1 MERSDSPASRAVE
14 AEALR
19 GDRGRDDRGRSDR
32 IRADESPG
40 RRPPAGR
47 ARVPAPASP
56 GRGLDPDGFDLR
68 GWLRGPRH
76 REAPGVYG
84 FGRDEREIRLRAAE
98 RDARTRPEA
107 ALVRRAVL
115 WLVIAIVSLNWVILA
130 YVWLVRKILPEFLW
144 PLLFNNLLYVLLFA
158 LFCYL
163 GRWYEIAW
171 PFLRPWWQRLDRR
184 AESNGRPRPEQWR
197 RAALFLVLGFVAWI
211 VLMRPFVALLLLI
224 IPRGALHDAQ
234 WLVRLVYNGGFVY
247 AAAVLGRWRV
257 VVEPYTRTPREHA
270 APEDEETPVDADLW
284 PELREAGQHEAA
296 DVLDDEVAA
305 GRLRDVDYLRL
316 RRVIEAGDQDP
327 EYLADVAEEIVD
339 HGAAAC
345 RHGSGQRDVRP
356 RRAEHDLLTGQVRI
370 GAGTDHARNPALYRA
385 TDFALD
391 PDVLGA
397 SMLVVGAARAGEPG
411 RLLEPVVEAMSL
423 RALTGTASLLV
434 IDAKGDE
441 FERPGGYDREV
452 IVGDR
457 DSPWGLD
464 LYGGAGT
471 PEDAADRLAA
481 AALPPSALGLGEGAS
496 NALRQVLGAYVAG
509 HERYPDVG
517 TLLDLLDGTEAALVA
532 LEEALRAAG
541 RYPEHERALRAMAR
555 GDDDARMLVQRLAVL
570 ERPGVAELFHAD
582 RERFGA
588 GEIDRPLRVRIA
600 LNEAA
605 HPEAA
610 RLIGR
615 LVLAQ
620 FVQAMATPRRER
632 GPRRVFACLVA
643 DDAGRLID
651 EYAAKGLQW
660 ARNRRAG
667 LVLSVRSLD
676 DLAPAL
682 RHGVF
687 TAAGCKAIVPGAS
700 RADAE
705 LFAEHWGMTKEQER
719 SITMGSPEGGLV
731 KRLRYSVLGALF
743 GEKASG
749 RSERVTTRTVE
760 RYRWSPAEL
769 TSDLPAEHAVLSLTT
784 RKGERTPPVLI
795 DLGR

>member
-1 MERSDSPASRAVE
+1 MDVERPDSPASPAVE
-14 AEALR
+14 AEAFEAAAFEVDPAR
-19 GDRGRDDRGRSDR
+19 RSTPPTR
-32 IRADESPG
+32 RA
-40 RRPPAGR
+40 RTAG
-47 ARVPAPASP
+47 ARVPAPAAAD
-56 GRGLDPDGFDLR
+56 RDVDPDGFDLR

-84 FGRDEREIRLRAAE
+84 YGRDEREIKLRAAE
-98 RDARTRPEA
+98 REARTRPEA

-115 WLVIAIVSLNWVILA
+115 WLVIAVLSLNWVIMA
-130 YVWLVRKILPEFLW
+130 YVWLVRKIIPTFLW
-144 PLLFNNLLYVLLFA
+144 PLLFNNLLYVLVFVLFG
-158 LFCYL
+158 YL
-163 GRWYEIAW
+163 GRWHEIAW

-184 AESNGRPRPEQWR
+184 AELNGRPRPEQWR

-224 IPRGALHDAQ
+224 FPRGLLHDGQ
-234 WLVRLVYNGGFVY
+234 WLVRLLYNGGFLY
-247 AAAVLGRWRV
+247 AAAVLGRWNV
-257 VVEPYTRTPREHA
+257 VVGPYARTPAAHA
-270 APEDEETPVDADLW
+270 AHPDEEAPVADAELW
-284 PELREAGQHEAA
+284 PELRDAGQHEAA
-296 DVLDDEVAA
+296 DVLDHEVAA

-316 RRVIEAGDQDP
+316 RRVIGAGELDP
-327 EYLADVAEEIVD
+327 EYLADVADEIHD

-356 RRAEHDLLTGQVRI
+356 RRAEHDLLAGQVRV
-370 GAGTDHARNPALYRA
+370 GMGTDHPRNPALYRDTA
-385 TDFALD
+385 FALD
-391 PDVLGA
+391 LDVLGA
-397 SMLVVGAARAGEPG
+397 SMLVVGAAGAGESG

-423 RALTGTASLLV
+423 RALTGTASLVV

-441 FERPGGYDREV
+441 CERPRGGYDREV
-452 IVGDR
+452 IVGDP
-457 DSPWGLD
+457 DSPSGLD
-464 LYGGAGT
+464 LYGGAAS

-481 AALPPSALGLGEGAS
+481 AALPPNAIELAEGAS

-509 HERYPDVG
+509 HGRYPEVG
-517 TLLDLLDGTEAALVA
+517 TLLDLLDGAEAALAA
-532 LEEALRAAG
+532 LERALRAAD
-541 RYPEHERALRAMAR
+541 RYAEHERALRAMAR

-570 ERPGVAELFHAD
+570 ERPGVAELFRPD
-582 RERFGA
+582 RERFAA
-588 GEIDRPLRVRIA
+588 GDIDRPLRVRIG

-615 LVLAQ
+615 LVLSQ

-632 GPRRVFACLVA
+632 GPRKVFACLVA
-643 DDAGRLID
+643 DDAGRLVD

-676 DLAPAL
+676 DLTPAL
-682 RHGVF
+682 RHTVF
-687 TAAGCKAIVPGAS
+687 AAAGCKAVVPGAS

-705 LFAEHWGMTKEQER
+705 LFAEHWGMTKEQEK
-719 SITMGSPEGGLV
+719 SITMGTPEGGLA
-731 KRLRYSVLGALF
+731 KRIRYSVLGTLF

-760 RYRWSPAEL
+760 RYRWSPSEIAG
-769 TSDLPAEHAVLSLTT
+769 DLPTRHAIVSLTT

-795 DLGR
+795 DLSR